1 MQVRAPAD
9 RVWQILVDFRTYGE
23 WNPFIYKITGEAV
36 EGEKL
41 RIWLRTPSGRERT
54 YEPTVLTVD
63 SGRELRWLGKSF
75 LLEGEH
81 IFTIES
87 SEPGVSRFIQREIF
101 RGPLTWFFGA
111 RIDEDISGG
120 FEQMNQAL
128 KRRAESTH
136 A

>member
-9 RVWQILVDFRTYGE
+9 RVWQILVDFQTYGE

-54 YEPTVLTVD
+54 YEPTVLTVE

-75 LLEGEH
+75 FLDGEH
-81 IFTIES
+81 IFSVES
-87 SEPGVSRFIQREIF
+87 SGPEVSRFVQREIF
-101 RGPLTWFFGA
+101 RGPLTRFLGS

-128 KRRAESTH
+128 KRRAESSR